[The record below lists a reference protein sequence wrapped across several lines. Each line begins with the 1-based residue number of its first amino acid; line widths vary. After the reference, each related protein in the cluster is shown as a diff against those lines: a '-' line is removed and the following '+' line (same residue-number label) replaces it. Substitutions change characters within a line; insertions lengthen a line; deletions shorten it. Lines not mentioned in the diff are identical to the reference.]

1 MKNETSIDN
10 SRPIINNSS
19 MVTAENSSSLHSKF
33 HIKRNEILSP
43 KTEKYSN
50 IALFENREKQLFNT
64 ISRSKNK
71 NGLYLTDV
79 TLSKYRETDFESKPT
94 IESISNNYNSHK
106 NLIKNRAKTKSHI
119 SSLPNL
125 TSYSYKYITNPPCFT
140 CCGNTRN
147 SKFLTSLYNKQQEQ
161 NIYNNIINNMIKEKV
176 INNNYSVKK
185 SKKDKTFRDSKYEY
199 IRKTN
204 EIKRFKYELE
214 LKKEAIEDYK
224 HNIKTQMC
232 GIDHTINSIKSY
244 RDTLENNFLAK
255 YNKDLRKL
263 ERQLLDEK
271 LSEDE
276 DNRQLNILKKE
287 VTYLKFLIVKKEN
300 MIKYIEKWLI
310 LQIYIKEGE
319 QPKNLKN
326 YLEKYNNKLIFE
338 TTDELDGALKFRENK
353 NIRLMEKYNKS
364 EIEKEKYRKQLEEYE
379 KEAENIDQTVDILV
393 PQKENMLKS
402 LKKRES
408 SLKATLNKIIKE
420 KKRIENLNSSV
431 NKKSKSTNN
440 SLNNINNYKNNL
452 NHDYYSELRKNELGI
467 VYKPVKKKNNIF
479 DYIECLYISIMCND
493 LEGLKIHSN
502 LLHQLKGIGISNS
515 KKAIIQMEIIEI
527 SLNYLISSIQKRV
540 LSDKNNLLI
549 KEKTCKIIDLY
560 HKKINGRKNK
570 LEQLNNMDRL
580 LMIIKEKN
588 NKSYYLPRGKIERY
602 NIVAINKKK
611 MEERLKNKKAKKK
624 IDIWDFLYDQ
634 YNENEI
640 KENENKADYK

>member
-33 HIKRNEILSP
+33 HVKRNEILSP

-50 IALFENREKQLFNT
+50 IALFENRERQLFNT

-94 IESISNNYNSHK
+94 IESTSNNYNSHK
-106 NLIKNRAKTKSHI
+106 HLIKSRTKTKSYI

-161 NIYNNIINNMIKEKV
+161 NLYNNIINNMIKEKV

-224 HNIKTQMC
+224 YNIKTQMC
-232 GIDHTINSIKSY
+232 GIEHTINSIKSY

-263 ERQLLDEK
+263 ERQLLEEK
-271 LSEDE
+271 LSADE
-276 DNRQLNILKKE
+276 DNRQLNIIKKE
-287 VTYLKFLIVKKEN
+287 VSYLKFLIVKKEN

-338 TTDELDGALKFRENK
+338 TTDELDGTLKFRENK
-353 NIRLMEKYNKS
+353 NIRLM
-364 EIEKEKYRKQLEEYE
+364 
-379 KEAENIDQTVDILV
+379 
-393 PQKENMLKS
+393 
-402 LKKRES
+402 
-408 SLKATLNKIIKE
+408 
-420 KKRIENLNSSV
+420 
-431 NKKSKSTNN
+431 
-440 SLNNINNYKNNL
+440 
-452 NHDYYSELRKNELGI
+452 
-467 VYKPVKKKNNIF
+467 
-479 DYIECLYISIMCND
+479 
-493 LEGLKIHSN
+493 
-502 LLHQLKGIGISNS
+502 
-515 KKAIIQMEIIEI
+515 
-527 SLNYLISSIQKRV
+527 
-540 LSDKNNLLI
+540 
-549 KEKTCKIIDLY
+549 
-560 HKKINGRKNK
+560 
-570 LEQLNNMDRL
+570 
-580 LMIIKEKN
+580 
-588 NKSYYLPRGKIERY
+588 
-602 NIVAINKKK
+602 
-611 MEERLKNKKAKKK
+611 
-624 IDIWDFLYDQ
+624 
-634 YNENEI
+634 
-640 KENENKADYK
+640 